1 MYHELLMYRVPCG
14 GQWTCRRD
22 MWHGTLRTKPAGMG
36 PTCYYAAPERGPG
49 GTRDVTQTQG
59 EERVTR

>member
-1 MYHELLMYRVPCG
+1 MYRVPCG

-36 PTCYYAAPERGPG
+36 PTCYYAAPERGRG
-49 GTRDVTQTQG
+49 RDAG
-59 EERVTR
+59 RDADAGREERVTR